1 LSETNLQPGRRNKS
15 KFTNVGRVLDD
26 VVRGLGLDKRIK
38 EQALRQI
45 WPTLIGEPFQG
56 KTRVLFI
63 DSEGNLVVSARDGS
77 TAQEL
82 TFAKRE
88 LLAKMRPPAKALGL
102 NLKGLRLDLKH
113 YFDKIEPDTE
123 GSLINRSLTNV
134 QIETPDE
141 AELNRIELSE
151 LDKRKID
158 DLSVALKSADQ
169 SAACLVPNEQN
180 EDRLERILKIYER
193 QLRLVNWRH
202 SKGFPSC
209 SKCNYPT
216 TKLHTINRLCSEC
229 YLQEKATK
237 A

>member
-1 LSETNLQPGRRNKS
+1 
-15 KFTNVGRVLDD
+15 VGRVLDD

-45 WPTLIGEPFQG
+45 WPTLAGEPFQG

-63 DSEGNLVVSARDGS
+63 DSDGNLVVSARDGS

-102 NLKGLRLDLKH
+102 NLRGLRLDLKH

-123 GSLINRSLTNV
+123 RSMNNGSLTNV

-141 AELNRIELSE
+141 ADLNRIELSE
-151 LDKRKID
+151 LEKKEIH
-158 DLSVALKSADQ
+158 DLSVALRDTDR
-169 SAACLVPNEQN
+169 SAAFLLPREQY
-180 EDRLERILKIYER
+180 EDRLERIAKIYER

-202 SKGFPSC
+202 SKGFPCC

-216 TKLHTINRLCSEC
+216 TKLHTKDKLCSEC
-229 YLQEKATK
+229 YLQEKVTK